1 MFFFCLTLCSD
12 LKYRNIAWFKAM
24 CLCHN
29 RWCETIGYRYRNSK
43 KRDVWR
49 VEDLF
54 VLLSFQSCV
63 LVCLFSQLPKAVRNI
78 NLNIPH
84 IVFIY
89 FCLSNL
95 KRTAT
100 VSSSHR
106 NALFGVCTLIS
117 RCSSFSPSLFFL
129 FLAWLHSL
137 CHTEVWWPKSRDIGA
152 WEIFFSNVMYM
163 EENKTTSF

>member
-1 MFFFCLTLCSD
+1 
-12 LKYRNIAWFKAM
+12 M

-63 LVCLFSQLPKAVRNI
+63 LVRLFSQLPKAVRNI

-117 RCSSFSPSLFFL
+117 RCSSFSPSLFCFCFWRDYIRSATLKSGDQNQEILGLGKYFLAMLCIWRKTKRLHSRFFVCPFL
-129 FLAWLHSL
+129 FDCL
-137 CHTEVWWPKSRDIGA
+137 
-152 WEIFFSNVMYM
+152 F
-163 EENKTTSF
+163 